1 MKKYKKD
8 SVIIGGFFVVAK
20 FFNYLGWLTILLGA
34 LGSGVILA
42 LANNFEN
49 DMMYNVAI
57 PKTMLVISTLL
68 SSIITAMIFFAI
80 SLILKYL
87 QRTTEATEE
96 LVRLNGGKLIDE
108 NDK

>member
-1 MKKYKKD
+1 M
-8 SVIIGGFFVVAK
+8 VAK
-20 FFNYLGWLTILLGA
+20 FFYYLGWITIVLGA

-42 LANNFEN
+42 LAKSFEN

-68 SSIITAMIFFAI
+68 SAIITAMIFFAI

-87 QRTTEATEE
+87 QRTAEATEE